1 MAQTPPCRESDLPG
15 DETFLAGETPLLV
28 GQFRFTY
35 DDEQWEWSPEAAQL
49 HGYPAEAMRP
59 TTALVLSH
67 KHPDDHTRLAAAL
80 EHVRR
85 TRAPI
90 STRHRI
96 VDVQG
101 RTHEVVVVGQRLL
114 DDAGEV
120 IGSQG
125 FYIDVTAQEEETRQR
140 DHEVTEAVAEIAERR
155 SVIEEV
161 KGMLMLIYRIDDE
174 TAFALLRWRSQN
186 TNTKLRPLA
195 EQLRDDFTALDYGEQ
210 LPPRSAFDSLLLTAH
225 DRVQSA

>member
-1 MAQTPPCRESDLPG
+1 MAQTPPCRDTELPVG
-15 DETFLAGETPLLV
+15 DTFLVGETPLLV

-49 HGYPAEAMRP
+49 HGYPAEPMRP

-67 KHPDDHTRLAAAL
+67 KHRDDHTRMAAAL

-101 RTHEVVVVGQRLL
+101 RTHDVVIVGQPLL
-114 DDAGEV
+114 DDTGKV

-125 FYIDVTAQEEETRQR
+125 FYIDVTAPGAAVRR
-140 DHEVTEAVAEIAERR
+140 DHEVSEAVAEIAERR

-210 LPPRSAFDSLLLTAH
+210 LPPRSAFDTLLLTAH
-225 DRVQSA
+225 DRVRSA

>member
-1 MAQTPPCRESDLPG
+1 MPA

-49 HGYPAEAMRP
+49 HGYPAEPMRP

-67 KHPDDHTRLAAAL
+67 KHPDDHTRMAAAL

-125 FYIDVTAQEEETRQR
+125 FYIDVTAPDETARQR
-140 DHEVTEAVAEIAERR
+140 DHEVYRGCRR
-155 SVIEEV
+155 DRRTAQRHRRGE
-161 KGMLMLIYRIDDE
+161 GHADAHLPHRRR

-195 EQLRDDFTALDYGEQ
+195 EQLRDDFIALDYGEQ
-210 LPPRSAFDSLLLTAH
+210 LPPRSAFDTLLLTAH